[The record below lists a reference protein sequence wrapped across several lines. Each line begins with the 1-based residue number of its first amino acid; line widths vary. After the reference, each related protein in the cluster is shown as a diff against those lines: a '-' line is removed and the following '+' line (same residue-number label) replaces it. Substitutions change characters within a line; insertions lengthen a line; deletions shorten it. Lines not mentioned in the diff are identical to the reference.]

1 MREYIRRGGVCSKE
15 EELLSVQNLVKRKNR
30 DFEMLFVNN
39 SNKVTMLCVC
49 FAFLCDCYLFP
60 NVGD

>member
-1 MREYIRRGGVCSKE
+1 VCSKE

-30 DFEMLFVNN
+30 DFEMLLFVNDNNNN

-49 FAFLCDCYLFP
+49 FAFLRACYLFP